1 MVDLTGLND
10 LRFGKKKKKKTKNE
24 SMYSHKQCRRK
35 MIPFIDGKYQRE
47 KNLLELPPKVIQPG
61 PEGGSIN
68 WHVSLYKNME
78 KKFGESGF

>member
-1 MVDLTGLND
+1 
-10 LRFGKKKKKKTKNE
+10 
-24 SMYSHKQCRRK
+24 